1 LQGAAVQ
8 LERLS
13 VELRP
18 RGGWESLDLG
28 FQMARTWWRP
38 VWGAWLA
45 VYLPLAFVLHVAF
58 RDKLWV
64 AVLILW
70 WLKPLLDRFV
80 LYVVSRAVFGDP
92 PTVRETLAAW
102 RDILT
107 PGALMGLT
115 LFRFDLARSFML
127 PVWLL
132 EKQTGRAA
140 HQRRK
145 ALGQRMR
152 YYAVWLTI
160 VCAHFEAV
168 AMLSLGV
175 LGDLLV
181 PAGADA
187 GFELRE
193 LFGGGDAR
201 WDWVD
206 SFCYVAAVSAVEPLY
221 VCAGFALYLNRRAI
235 LEGWDIELQLRRLDE
250 RLRGVA
256 TAVLAAAAV
265 GLAVLLAPPPALAA
279 DKSAKQEIA
288 EVLKAPE
295 FQEYRE
301 AKVWRDRREQKDRK
315 REQPDLGFWSNLG
328 LFLAEITEALVWIA
342 VAVGIVGLAL
352 VLRRWVPV
360 WLEREAKAYRPPDA
374 LFGLSLAPESL
385 PDDVAGA
392 AAALVR
398 AGRLREALSLL
409 YRGALSVLVH
419 RDHVALAEGHTEGD
433 CVRAARKA
441 LPQGAGEYFARLVQ
455 TWTSA
460 AYAGRLPDAGGA
472 EALCREWA
480 PHFAPRAAAGEAAT

>member
-1 LQGAAVQ
+1 VQ

-28 FQMARTWWRP
+28 FQMARNWWRP
-38 VWGAWLA
+38 VWGTWLA
-45 VYLPLAFVLHVAF
+45 VYLPLALVLHAVF
-58 RDKLWV
+58 RDKLWL

-70 WLKPLLDRFV
+70 WLKPALDRFV
-80 LYVVSRAVFGDP
+80 LYVVSRAVFGEQ

-115 LFRFDLARSFML
+115 LFRLDLARSFML

-132 EKQTGRAA
+132 EKQTGREA
-140 HQRRK
+140 HRRRK

-152 YYAVWLTI
+152 YYAVWLT
-160 VCAHFEAV
+160 VLCAHFEVV

-175 LGDLLV
+175 LGDLLG
-181 PAGADA
+181 PAGADT
-187 GFELRE
+187 GFDLRE
-193 LFGGGDAR
+193 LFRGGNDAR
-201 WDWVD
+201 WDWFD
-206 SFCYVAAVSAVEPLY
+206 SLYYVVAVSAVEPLY

-256 TAVLAAAAV
+256 VAALAAVAV
-265 GLAVLLAPPPALAA
+265 GLAALCAPSPAVAA
-279 DKSAKQEIA
+279 DKSAKEEIA

-301 AKVWRDRREQKDRK
+301 AKVWRDRRAQKDRK
-315 REQPDLGFWSNLG
+315 RGEPDLGFWSNFG

-342 VAVGIVGLAL
+342 VALGVVGLVL
-352 VLRRWVPV
+352 FLRRWMPV
-360 WLEREAKAYRPPDA
+360 WFVR
-374 LFGLSLAPESL
+374 SLVPESL
-385 PDDVAGA
+385 PDDVAAA

-419 RDHVALAEGHTEGD
+419 RDHVALAEGDTEGD
-433 CVRAARKA
+433 CVRAAQRA
-441 LPQGAGEYFARLVQ
+441 LPRSGGDYFARLVQ
-455 TWTSA
+455 AWTSA
-460 AYAGRLPDAGGA
+460 AYAGRLPDPGSAA
-472 EALCREWA
+472 ALCREWT
-480 PHFAPRAAAGEAAT
+480 PHFAPAVGQAAQVAQ